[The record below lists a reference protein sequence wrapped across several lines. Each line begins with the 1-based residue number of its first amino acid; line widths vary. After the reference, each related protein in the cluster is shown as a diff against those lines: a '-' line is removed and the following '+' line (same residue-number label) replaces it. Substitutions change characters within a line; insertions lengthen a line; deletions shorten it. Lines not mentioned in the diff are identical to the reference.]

1 MFEQLFTY
9 HGVLSR
15 HRDAPWSKNVSAIS
29 PLVRPTVLRLQR

>member
-15 HRDAPWSKNVSAIS
+15 HWEAPLAEERDRGR
-29 PLVRPTVLRLQR
+29 PLEQ